1 MTAAASRVTDATG
14 WGCVT
19 DCEQAALSGDD
30 APPVGYDSHINRHR
44 PMTTFTAPSIQKG
57 VTPGSYYVP
66 HWCSAT
72 TYQCAQYHLHRALDH
87 YKATGSI
94 FPR

>member
-1 MTAAASRVTDATG
+1 MT
-14 WGCVT
+14 
-19 DCEQAALSGDD
+19 
-30 APPVGYDSHINRHR
+30 P
-44 PMTTFTAPSIQKG
+44 PSIQKG